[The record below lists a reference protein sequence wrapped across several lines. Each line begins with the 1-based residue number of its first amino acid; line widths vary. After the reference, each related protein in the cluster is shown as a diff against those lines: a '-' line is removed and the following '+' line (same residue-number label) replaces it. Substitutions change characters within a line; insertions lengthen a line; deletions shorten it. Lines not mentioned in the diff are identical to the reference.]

1 MPTLSPLV
9 KSNLFRG
16 FILLLILGGVALFL
30 PGQPKQ
36 KATPDTTVLALHPLK
51 TDVVQTVDVTGEV
64 KPFQQVEVY
73 SLVAGYVQSINV
85 DIGDHLKKGDL
96 IATLEVLDIEKQMA
110 AIKAAKKGLEVAIS
124 ANRAADASTTTITA
138 PFDGVI
144 TKRNADNG
152 TLVQTGVYSS
162 TQSLPLV
169 TIAQDNLLRG
179 SFPIPE
185 SAIGKLKIGEE
196 ITITIPTLRRVSKGK
211 IARFSNQ
218 IDSATRTMEVQVDIP
233 NPDLSI
239 TPGLYAV
246 ASFPVE
252 QALGAIAIP
261 IQALR
266 TPETPSVFVISDK
279 GVLERRSIQLG
290 VETSD
295 LVQVTS
301 GLGENDLVVLGNT
314 SELEVGMK
322 VSPKLADQVTKAS
335 LPAGKQP

>member
-1 MPTLSPLV
+1 MTSLPSLL
-9 KSNLFRG
+9 KSNLLRG
-16 FILLLILGGVALFL
+16 IILLLILGGLAFFL
-30 PGQPKQ
+30 RGRTKKETEPV
-36 KATPDTTVLALHPLK
+36 TTVSAIHPLK
-51 TDVVQTVDVTGEV
+51 TDLVQTVDVTGEV

-73 SLVAGYVQSINV
+73 SLVAGYVKSMNV
-85 DIGDHLKKGDL
+85 DIGDHLKQGDL

-110 AIKAAKKGLEVAIS
+110 AIKAAKRGLEVNLS
-124 ANRAADASTTTITA
+124 TNRAARATTTTITA

-185 SAIGKLKIGEE
+185 SAIGKLKLGEE
-196 ITITIPTLRRVSKGK
+196 ISITIPTLRRVSKGK

-218 IDSATRTMEVQVDIP
+218 VDSATRTMEVQVDIP

-252 QALGAIAIP
+252 QAPQAITIP

-266 TPETPSVFVISDK
+266 TPDEPSVYVISDS
-279 GVLERRSIQLG
+279 GILESRPVQLG
-290 VETSD
+290 METPGF
-295 LVQVTS
+295 VQVTS
-301 GLGENDLVVLGNT
+301 GLGEADLVVLGNT
-314 SELEVGMK
+314 SELEAGMK
-322 VSPKLADQVTKAS
+322 VSPKLSDQMTKPS
-335 LPAGKQP
+335 VPAGK